1 MTVLSAFFRNAFL
14 KGNNTE
20 VLVIRNRS
28 LKGLI
33 VLLCLTAGAGMLY
46 AFSVT
51 ETTDY
56 PGGVSFPGLSVGT
69 LDSGSNTIS
78 GSLAGNC
85 VIGDCNGISAGD
97 TQDSPTFTV
106 PAGYQVTSLTV
117 ATSTVSGPTG
127 FTATMS
133 VSIPKN
139 PPPGII
145 DVVPTTYLVLNSTTG
160 NLITTPLGP
169 GVYALSVFGQG
180 ASAPGSYSLH
190 WSASIFASAIPTSTD
205 QDGDNVPDNVDNC
218 PTVANSDQLDSN
230 GDGFGDACVNPTAVI
245 SAGATVSPTAT
256 IGALSSIKRGADIGA
271 GASVGQNTTV
281 DQNAV
286 IGSHVSVGDSTLI
299 SQGTSIGAGS
309 TIGSSVVID
318 QNVTILQNVVIGDA
332 THIGQGSVICS
343 GAHIGANSTIGKNAL
358 IQTNQSL
365 PAGSAIAGQK
375 GVPSPASCTTP

>member
-1 MTVLSAFFRNAFL
+1 
-14 KGNNTE
+14 
-20 VLVIRNRS
+20 VIRNRS
-28 LKGLI
+28 LKALI
-33 VLLCLTAGAGMLY
+33 VLLCLTAGAGVLS
-46 AFSVT
+46 AITVS

-56 PGGVSFPGLSVGT
+56 PGGTSFPGLSIGT
-69 LDSGSNTIS
+69 LDPGTNTVS

-97 TQDSPTFTV
+97 TQDSLTFTV
-106 PAGYQVTSLTV
+106 PAGYQVTSITIG
-117 ATSTVSGPTG
+117 TSVISSPAG

-133 VSIPKN
+133 VAAPKT

-145 DVVPTTYLVLNSTTG
+145 TVIPTTFLVLNSTTG
-160 NLITTPLGP
+160 NLVTTPLGP
-169 GVYALSVFGQG
+169 GVYSLSVFGQG
-180 ASAPGSYSLH
+180 ASAAGSYSLN
-190 WSASIFASAIPTSTD
+190 WSASIFSAAIPTSTD
-205 QDGDNVPDNVDNC
+205 QDGDNVPDDIDNC

-230 GDGFGDACVNPTAVI
+230 GDGFGDACVNPTAII

-256 IGALSSIKRGADIGA
+256 IGALSSIKKGAVLNA
-271 GASVGQNTTV
+271 GASVGQNSTV

-286 IGSHVSVGDSTLI
+286 IGTNVAIGDSTLI

-332 THIGQGSVICS
+332 THIGQGSVVCS
-343 GAHIGANSTIGKNAL
+343 GAHIGSNSTIGKNAL

-375 GVPSPASCTTP
+375 GVPSPASCATP